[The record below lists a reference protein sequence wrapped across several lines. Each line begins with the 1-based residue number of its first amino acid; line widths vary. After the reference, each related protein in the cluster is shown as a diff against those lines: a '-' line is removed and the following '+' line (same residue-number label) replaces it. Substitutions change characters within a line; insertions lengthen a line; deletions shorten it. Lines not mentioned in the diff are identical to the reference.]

1 MHQTVVL
8 NRRRLY
14 STAFPVV
21 LHRLYSLFP
30 VYPTMSNDPYHQ
42 SAWSLADLFP
52 SPDGPELLTAFDD
65 LRAKVGAFEIVRE
78 QLVPDLD
85 PARFLEILRQIEAI
99 NHLSYRLY
107 GYAGLW
113 FAADTQNQAAQSLRA
128 RVDQFMAEIRN
139 RTLFFNLW
147 WKALDDESAGRL
159 MASDVGDLRYWLEEM
174 RHFKPH
180 TLSEP
185 EEKVVN
191 IKDVTGVSALQALYD
206 AITNRYVFKLEVDGQ
221 MKEMTRGELMV
232 HVRSPKAEMR
242 ASAYQEQFRVY
253 AEDGPILG
261 QMYQTLA
268 RDWHNEQV
276 DLRKF
281 SSPIAVRNLANDIPD
296 DVIDTLLEVAKAN
309 APVFQRFFR
318 LKAKL
323 LGMERLRRYDVYA
336 PIAAAE
342 KSYDYE
348 TAVEMVLDSFARF
361 DPRLASLAERIF
373 ADGHIDSEVRKGK
386 RMGAFCWSATPQL
399 TPWVLVNYQGRANDV
414 STLAHELGHAVHALL
429 AAHHSILTFHSSL
442 PLAETASTFGEMLLV
457 DRLLDDEPDEAVRRD
472 ILFQQIDDAYATIQ
486 RQAFFALFE
495 RQAHEMVQANASVDD
510 ISAAYL
516 QTLHDQFG
524 DAVEVADEFKWEWVA
539 IPHIFH
545 SPFYVYAYAFGQLLV
560 LSLYRWYQAE
570 GDAFKPHY
578 LDILSA
584 GGSESPARILAA
596 AGIDI
601 HSREFWQG
609 GFDIIAERVRQLEQT
624 TG

>member
-1 MHQTVVL
+1 
-8 NRRRLY
+8 
-14 STAFPVV
+14 
-21 LHRLYSLFP
+21 
-30 VYPTMSNDPYHQ
+30 MSNISMVPNVPYGQ

-52 SPDGPELLTAFDD
+52 SPDGPELSAAFDD
-65 LRAKVGAFEIVRE
+65 LRAKVGVFELVRE
-78 QLVPDLD
+78 QLAPGLD
-85 PARFLEILRQIEAI
+85 PAMFLDILRQIEAI
-99 NHLSYRLY
+99 NQVSYRLY

-159 MASDVGDLRYWLEEM
+159 MAGEVGDLRYWLEEM

-185 EEKVVN
+185 EEKVIN

-242 ASAYQEQFRVY
+242 AGAYQEQFRVY

-261 QMYQTLA
+261 QMYQTLT

-296 DVIDTLLEVAKAN
+296 DVVDTLLEVAKAN

-336 PIAAAE
+336 PIASAE
-342 KSYDYE
+342 KSYSYE
-348 TAVEMVLDSFARF
+348 TAVELVLDSFARF
-361 DPRLASLAERIF
+361 DPRIASLAERIF

-386 RMGAFCWSATPQL
+386 RMGAFCWPATPQL

-457 DRLLDDEPDEAVRRD
+457 DRLLNDEPDEAVRRD

-495 RQAHEMVQANASVDD
+495 RQAHALVQANASVDD

-524 DAVEVADEFKWEWVA
+524 DAVEVADEFRWEWVA

-560 LSLYRWYQAE
+560 LALYRWYQAE

-578 LDILSA
+578 LGILSA
-584 GGSESPARILAA
+584 GGSEAPARILAA

-609 GFDIIAERVRQLEQT
+609 GFDIIAERVRQLEQAT
-624 TG
+624 A

>member
-1 MHQTVVL
+1 
-8 NRRRLY
+8 
-14 STAFPVV
+14 
-21 LHRLYSLFP
+21 
-30 VYPTMSNDPYHQ
+30 MSNISMVPNVPYGQ

-52 SPDGPELLTAFDD
+52 SPDGPELSAAFDD
-65 LRAKVGAFEIVRE
+65 LRAKVGVFELVRE
-78 QLVPDLD
+78 QLAPGLD
-85 PARFLEILRQIEAI
+85 PAMFLDILRQIEAI
-99 NHLSYRLY
+99 NQVSYRLY

-159 MASDVGDLRYWLEEM
+159 MAGEVGDLRYWLEEM

-185 EEKVVN
+185 EEKVIN

-242 ASAYQEQFRVY
+242 AGAYQEQFRVY

-261 QMYQTLA
+261 QMYQTLT

-296 DVIDTLLEVAKAN
+296 DVVDTLLEVAKAN

-336 PIAAAE
+336 PIASAE
-342 KSYDYE
+342 KSYSYE
-348 TAVEMVLDSFARF
+348 TAVELVLDSFARF
-361 DPRLASLAERIF
+361 DPGIASLAERIF

-386 RMGAFCWSATPQL
+386 RMGAFCWPATPQL

-457 DRLLDDEPDEAVRRD
+457 DRLLNDEPDEAVRRD

-495 RQAHEMVQANASVDD
+495 RQAHALVQANASVDD

-524 DAVEVADEFKWEWVA
+524 DAVEVADEFRWEWVA

-560 LSLYRWYQAE
+560 LALYRWYQAE

-578 LDILSA
+578 LGILSA
-584 GGSESPARILAA
+584 GGSEAPARILAA

-609 GFDIIAERVRQLEQT
+609 GFDIIAERVRQLEQAT
-624 TG
+624 A